1 MEKNIE
7 VWYPPGWCG
16 FKFWGTWHTHHTL
29 PLGTSCPLSYT
40 TVLQQ
45 ATAHHIIPAPSGGEI
60 PLPMFFPLWSS
71 LLGQETTE
79 GIALCMT
86 RGGRW
91 KNLMHE
97 ACHSLFSLSLFSLS
111 SLSLSLFSLSSL
123 SLSISLSVSLIIV
136 KSLPGISVFFHWGWF
151 ILRTWQFVVS
161 VVCMFSYGEE
171 KNMGCGSG
179 NSSSTSHKTRKA
191 PFRLQT
197 HGLSCVKCNSWN
209 DTTYL
214 LQRTTCIYLRVIP
227 YLGPG
232 PGRYLGRDRFQGP
245 RLLRLE
251 LLGHLP

>member
-1 MEKNIE
+1 MRSPCRCSFLCDLRSSDKRPRKELRC
-7 VWYPPGWCG
+7 VWLGEEDGRIWCMRHV
-16 FKFWGTWHTHHTL
+16 T
-29 PLGTSCPLSYT
+29 
-40 TVLQQ
+40 
-45 ATAHHIIPAPSGGEI
+45 
-60 PLPMFFPLWSS
+60 
-71 LLGQETTE
+71 
-79 GIALCMT
+79 
-86 RGGRW
+86 
-91 KNLMHE
+91 
-97 ACHSLFSLSLFSLS
+97 LFSLSLFSLS
-111 SLSLSLFSLSSL
+111 LLSLSLSFLSLSLSLSL
-123 SLSISLSVSLIIV
+123 SLCLSNHSQVAAWHICVFPLGLIHFANLTICCFCCLHV
-136 KSLPGISVFFHWGWF
+136 L
-151 ILRTWQFVVS
+151 LR
-161 VVCMFSYGEE
+161 GRE
-171 KNMGCGSG
+171 KMGCGSG